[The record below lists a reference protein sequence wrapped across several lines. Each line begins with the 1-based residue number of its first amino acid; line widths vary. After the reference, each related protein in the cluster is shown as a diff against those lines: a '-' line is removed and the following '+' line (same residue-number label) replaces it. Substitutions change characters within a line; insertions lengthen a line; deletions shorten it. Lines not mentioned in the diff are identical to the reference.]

1 MRKIYYSL
9 VTIVLC
15 MMGLTANAL
24 DVKVNIDNAANVT
37 VKVNNEVV
45 SIHNGENI
53 FSVSD
58 PFNTGFYQ
66 SISISP
72 NDGCYLKVTKTLNGA
87 TTETS
92 SSISVKKGEEAAV
105 YDVISRTEA
114 DRTGVCRVTVDD
126 PALLKADAHGTSN
139 QSYTFSQQTT
149 EIRYIPGFDQIQFKH
164 AVSGKVLY
172 SVSVDGN
179 MLNRT
184 YNTFYVS
191 LNEASVNVDVKVN
204 APAGLTRKVM
214 LSYADPAAA
223 EGFITAVKVEGEDVA
238 KEKYLAAAG
247 FDVPWGSMVTVYGNI
262 QKYKFNKMTVNGG
275 QTDYFAGHYSF
286 NAIDDMT
293 MVIDAELY
301 AEIKATLTIDDVD
314 NVLVTQFDTQS
325 YSEIPLEGLSSGRNT
340 IELSEKQSTI
350 TIKGSQYGTVV
361 SVTANGVAQS
371 EASPGA
377 GYSIDV
383 KDGMTI
389 VVRTKKYVRDQTLIV
404 YVDDISNVN
413 YYSFRSG
420 DYDNYRDVR
429 VGNGYNEVKFYE
441 GEVFHVSFANLAEE
455 PAFMYVNNS
464 LQPGNQVI
472 PRNKDVLK
480 IYSTGD
486 KSVVSVDFVLEDIEV
501 NEFSVVYDKVKE
513 ADKEDKEDGFYVLPG
528 AEVVVMPI
536 PSVKIKVAVDGNEI
550 TANEAGQFVFVVNEA
565 VEVKVTKVGDAA
577 INNVEAEQAG
587 DGKIF
592 NAMGVEVKTMSRG
605 LYIVNG
611 KKVVVNPI
619 R

>member
-1 MRKIYYSL
+1 M
-9 VTIVLC
+9 
-15 MMGLTANAL
+15 
-24 DVKVNIDNAANVT
+24 
-37 VKVNNEVV
+37 
-45 SIHNGENI
+45 
-53 FSVSD
+53 
-58 PFNTGFYQ
+58 
-66 SISISP
+66 
-72 NDGCYLKVTKTLNGA
+72 
-87 TTETS
+87 
-92 SSISVKKGEEAAV
+92 
-105 YDVISRTEA
+105 
-114 DRTGVCRVTVDD
+114 
-126 PALLKADAHGTSN
+126 
-139 QSYTFSQQTT
+139 
-149 EIRYIPGFDQIQFKH
+149 
-164 AVSGKVLY
+164 
-172 SVSVDGN
+172 
-179 MLNRT
+179 
-184 YNTFYVS
+184 
-191 LNEASVNVDVKVN
+191 
-204 APAGLTRKVM
+204 
-214 LSYADPAAA
+214 
-223 EGFITAVKVEGEDVA
+223 
-238 KEKYLAAAG
+238 
-247 FDVPWGSMVTVYGNI
+247 
-262 QKYKFNKMTVNGG
+262 
-275 QTDYFAGHYSF
+275 
-286 NAIDDMT
+286 
-293 MVIDAELY
+293 
-301 AEIKATLTIDDVD
+301 
-314 NVLVTQFDTQS
+314 
-325 YSEIPLEGLSSGRNT
+325 
-340 IELSEKQSTI
+340 
-350 TIKGSQYGTVV
+350 
-361 SVTANGVAQS
+361 
-371 EASPGA
+371 
-377 GYSIDV
+377 
-383 KDGMTI
+383 
-389 VVRTKKYVRDQTLIV
+389 RDQTLIV

-472 PRNKDVLK
+472 PRNNDVLK

-577 INNVEAEQAG
+577 INDVEAEQAG

>member
-1 MRKIYYSL
+1 M
-9 VTIVLC
+9 
-15 MMGLTANAL
+15 
-24 DVKVNIDNAANVT
+24 
-37 VKVNNEVV
+37 
-45 SIHNGENI
+45 
-53 FSVSD
+53 
-58 PFNTGFYQ
+58 
-66 SISISP
+66 
-72 NDGCYLKVTKTLNGA
+72 
-87 TTETS
+87 
-92 SSISVKKGEEAAV
+92 
-105 YDVISRTEA
+105 
-114 DRTGVCRVTVDD
+114 
-126 PALLKADAHGTSN
+126 
-139 QSYTFSQQTT
+139 
-149 EIRYIPGFDQIQFKH
+149 
-164 AVSGKVLY
+164 
-172 SVSVDGN
+172 
-179 MLNRT
+179 
-184 YNTFYVS
+184 
-191 LNEASVNVDVKVN
+191 
-204 APAGLTRKVM
+204 
-214 LSYADPAAA
+214 
-223 EGFITAVKVEGEDVA
+223 
-238 KEKYLAAAG
+238 
-247 FDVPWGSMVTVYGNI
+247 
-262 QKYKFNKMTVNGG
+262 
-275 QTDYFAGHYSF
+275 
-286 NAIDDMT
+286 
-293 MVIDAELY
+293 
-301 AEIKATLTIDDVD
+301 
-314 NVLVTQFDTQS
+314 
-325 YSEIPLEGLSSGRNT
+325 SSGRNT

-472 PRNKDVLK
+472 PRNNDVLK